1 MLKGVTSAWL
11 HGLAATSIGLLFLA
25 VSPGSPVVDRAV
37 EVTAVVLDIPERP
50 ALWARH
56 MVSESASWVGGVRR
70 LQERVRSLELEN
82 ARLRATLEERPE
94 LRVAPGSGFVPARID
109 VRPPALWW
117 NEIRIDK
124 GSRDGIE
131 EGMPALQ
138 RGFLVGRV
146 SRVYSDH
153 SWVDILTSTLLF
165 VPVVIDE
172 TRDLGVLTGDGRGGI
187 NLLYIPEYK
196 DLRPGMRIST
206 ALVSDILPA
215 GIPVGEISEKEP
227 DIEGGFRVY
236 YISPG
241 ADMSVLD
248 SLLIMTERGRP

>member
-1 MLKGVTSAWL
+1 
-11 HGLAATSIGLLFLA
+11 
-25 VSPGSPVVDRAV
+25 
-37 EVTAVVLDIPERP
+37 
-50 ALWARH
+50 
-56 MVSESASWVGGVRR
+56 
-70 LQERVRSLELEN
+70 
-82 ARLRATLEERPE
+82 
-94 LRVAPGSGFVPARID
+94 
-109 VRPPALWW
+109 
-117 NEIRIDK
+117 
-124 GSRDGIE
+124 
-131 EGMPALQ
+131 MPALQ

-236 YISPG
+236 HISPG